1 MLTTSRLIRPAA
13 SAVASATARSVRF
26 QATAAAAVGTQK
38 KKNVLLSSKDSAAQ
52 LSYARGL
59 FFGEVN
65 AYQAFPYPDTL
76 DDETRETIKAL
87 VEPVDKFFREKVNS
101 AEIDKTS
108 TIPKEVLDG
117 LKEMGLFGL
126 QIPTELDGL
135 GLSNTAYARVVVLTL
150 FLFSPYLFFFFFSH
164 LFFFSF
170 PIGTCVLGRQHCRDP
185 PGPSVNWSQ
194 GHPPQR

>member
-150 FLFSPYLFFFFFSH
+150 FLFSPFLFFFFFFTP
-164 LFFFSF
+164 FFFF
-170 PIGTCVLGRQHCRDP
+170 LPDRNVCAGTAALP
-185 PGPSVNWSQ
+185 
-194 GHPPQR
+194 